1 MFYKTK
7 ITLLNANHE
16 LGPVV
21 DFFMYMTLF
30 GVRVL
35 FMEISMH
42 CRSIHDTTDQGS
54 SSKSLPFVWMF
65 PRRWA
70 AGFLGLTQEAEKGGR
85 EVELN
90 LQRGKLRSQGLSGF
104 AKVTRQGW
112 GQDAAQFTIR
122 G

>member
-16 LGPVV
+16 LGPVL

-42 CRSIHDTTDQGS
+42 CRSISVSNKG
-54 SSKSLPFVWMF
+54 F
-65 PRRWA
+65 P
-70 AGFLGLTQEAEKGGR
+70 G
-85 EVELN
+85 
-90 LQRGKLRSQGLSGF
+90 
-104 AKVTRQGW
+104 AKPQ
-112 GQDAAQFTIR
+112 AIKE
-122 G
+122 